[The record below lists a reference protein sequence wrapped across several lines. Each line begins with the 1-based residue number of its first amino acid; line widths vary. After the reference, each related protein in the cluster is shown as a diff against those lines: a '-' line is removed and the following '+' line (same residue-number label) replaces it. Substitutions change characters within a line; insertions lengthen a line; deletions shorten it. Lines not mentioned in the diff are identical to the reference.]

1 MELPS
6 GRFAFGGAHEAR
18 RNTYPGHA
26 LCRAARCDG
35 AAGRGAPR
43 GHRAARHAP
52 VQPVVPR
59 LPHQAAGDEPAVRAR
74 AVPGFARR
82 AGARVAQFHRER
94 LAAHARFQA
103 PLQACRDRRHRRV
116 HQDDCAGRPIDETEN
131 AMRIPVFFLA
141 LSFLAPAYPAE
152 AVLSGSVS
160 ESHGGKMAGV
170 AVSAKPAGGT
180 ITTTVYSDKAGNYTF
195 PPLPAA
201 KYRVWAQALGYET
214 AKSEVDLSASAK
226 RNFELVAMTD
236 AEQVIRQLPGN
247 LVLDA
252 LPEAT
257 EQDRRM
263 KQLVRND
270 CTSCHT
276 ASYPLQHRFDEAGWN
291 AIIELMK
298 NANVYGTYV
307 AKDREPS
314 GILDFH
320 QKELAAYL
328 AKARGPGKTAMRVKL
343 DPRPSGEAAR
353 VVIREYDL
361 PLDPDANL
369 PAGFVQND
377 GSDWSRGT
385 PSVMI
390 PGWGVHDAWL
400 DDAGNVWF
408 TCNIPNKRTSLG
420 KLDTRTGEVRLVN
433 IPAKNGLAAQ
443 SHGMTR
449 TPDGILWFNINPGRG
464 GLGRV
469 DPKTEK
475 IDVFIPPESM

>member
-1 MELPS
+1 
-6 GRFAFGGAHEAR
+6 
-18 RNTYPGHA
+18 
-26 LCRAARCDG
+26 
-35 AAGRGAPR
+35 
-43 GHRAARHAP
+43 
-52 VQPVVPR
+52 
-59 LPHQAAGDEPAVRAR
+59 
-74 AVPGFARR
+74 
-82 AGARVAQFHRER
+82 
-94 LAAHARFQA
+94 
-103 PLQACRDRRHRRV
+103 
-116 HQDDCAGRPIDETEN
+116 
-131 AMRIPVFFLA
+131 MRIPVFFLA
-141 LSFLAPAYPAE
+141 LSFLAPAHAGE

-180 ITTTVYSDKAGNYTF
+180 ITTTVYTDKAGNYTLT
-195 PPLPAA
+195 PLPAGN
-201 KYRVWAQALGYET
+201 YRVWAQALGYET
-214 AKSEVDLSASAK
+214 AKIEVDLSASAK

-236 AEQVIRQLPGN
+236 PEQVIRQLPGN
-247 LVLDA
+247 LMLDA

-307 AKDREPS
+307 AKDRQPS
-314 GILDFH
+314 GILEFH

-328 AKARGPGKTAMRVKL
+328 DKARGPGKTAMRVKL

-390 PGWGVHDAWL
+390 PGWGVHDA
-400 DDAGNVWF
+400 
-408 TCNIPNKRTSLG
+408 
-420 KLDTRTGEVRLVN
+420 
-433 IPAKNGLAAQ
+433 
-443 SHGMTR
+443 
-449 TPDGILWFNINPGRG
+449 
-464 GLGRV
+464 
-469 DPKTEK
+469 
-475 IDVFIPPESM
+475 